1 MLEIVLENII
11 EVYFSYNRITAKNSI
26 DCTIFEF
33 LKLNNHIIEYFYEE
47 RKGIKANTA
56 HILLMNKLQLYIK
69 CTIKIK
75 YLFYN
80 SYTPGISNIT
90 HPFHELLLLRML
102 FPLSLL
108 PLLLFCFWRNG

>member
-11 EVYFSYNRITAKNSI
+11 EVYFSYNRITANSI
-26 DCTIFEF
+26 DRTIFEF

-69 CTIKIK
+69 FTIKK
-75 YLFYN
+75 K
-80 SYTPGISNIT
+80 ISILQ
-90 HPFHELLLLRML
+90 LLHT
-102 FPLSLL
+102 
-108 PLLLFCFWRNG
+108 WNQ

>member
-11 EVYFSYNRITAKNSI
+11 EVYFSYNRITANSI
-26 DCTIFEF
+26 DRTIFEF

-69 CTIKIK
+69 FTIKTK